1 MKFIHTTITK
11 DGKEKREYTID
22 KDNKVTEKITFEHD
36 KFIEFDKWFEQL
48 EKEYNE
54 QQENKYY

>member
-1 MKFIHTTITK
+1 MKFTHTTISK
-11 DGKEKREYTID
+11 DGKETREYTID
-22 KDNKVTEKITFEHD
+22 KDNKVTENIKFEHNE
-36 KFIEFDKWFEQL
+36 IEFDKWFSEI

>member
-1 MKFIHTTITK
+1 MKFTHTTITK

-22 KDNKVTEKITFEHD
+22 KENNVTENITFEHNE
-36 KFIEFDKWFEQL
+36 IEFNKWFSEI

>member
-1 MKFIHTTITK
+1 MKFTHTTITK
-11 DGKEKREYTID
+11 DGKETREYTID
-22 KDNKVTEKITFEHD
+22 KENNVTENITFEHNE
-36 KFIEFDKWFEQL
+36 IEFDKWFSEI

>member
-1 MKFIHTTITK
+1 MKFTHTTITK
-11 DGKEKREYTID
+11 DGKETREYTID
-22 KDNKVTEKITFEHD
+22 KDNKVTENIKFEHNE
-36 KFIEFDKWFEQL
+36 IEFDKWFSEI